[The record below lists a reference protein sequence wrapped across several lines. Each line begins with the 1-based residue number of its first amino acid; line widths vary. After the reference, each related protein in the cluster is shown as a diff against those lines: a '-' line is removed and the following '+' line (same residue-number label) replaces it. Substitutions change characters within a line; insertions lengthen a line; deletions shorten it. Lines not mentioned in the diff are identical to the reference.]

1 MDNKVGALLFIK
13 RVKNMLQRE
22 VLMAAGSPRWAG
34 PASLWPVA
42 EKGKVTSLPIC
53 QHLLVQFFWVEAR
66 GSLVATHRRNSLL
79 QRERSAKWDKASLS
93 VTLVDALPHGNRKKR
108 KSGFAPTFPERF
120 LFQPVGLSYKTWCK
134 NGHSFASL
142 NEAAGNGVSCFQTLE
157 SIHPMPSAHPTLRL
171 RLARA
176 VMSTHWVKFVWTI
189 NYLNATLLQV

>member
-53 QHLLVQFFWVEAR
+53 EHLLVQFFWVEAR

-79 QRERSAKWDKASLS
+79 QRERSAKWDKAALS
-93 VTLVDALPHGNRKKR
+93 VTLVDALPHGNRKRENQGLPQHSQRDFSSNQLVWVTKPGVKMGIALPR
-108 KSGFAPTFPERF
+108 WTRQQEMQFPASK
-120 LFQPVGLSYKTWCK
+120 PSSPLSQC
-134 NGHSFASL
+134 
-142 NEAAGNGVSCFQTLE
+142 
-157 SIHPMPSAHPTLRL
+157 
-171 RLARA
+171 
-176 VMSTHWVKFVWTI
+176 
-189 NYLNATLLQV
+189 QVVIQH